1 MKSERPTGNFRDLKV
16 WQVACDLAVE
26 VGDLCDSADFA
37 RSRVLSEQ
45 MQRSSISVPSN
56 IAEVNDRFSNRDTLR
71 FLIISRGSLA
81 ELQTQLDIAHGRRI
95 ITKELHRHLDDK
107 CVEVGRMLSGLIK
120 FRRSREQPAS

>member
-1 MKSERPTGNFRDLKV
+1 MKSQSPAGSFRDLKV
-16 WQVACDLAVE
+16 WQLARDLAIE
-26 VGDLCDSADFA
+26 VGDLCESSVFA

-56 IAEVNDRFSNRDTLR
+56 IAEGNDRCSNRDTLR

-81 ELQTQLDIAHGRRI
+81 ELQTQLDIAHGRRL
-95 ITKELHRHLDDK
+95 ITKELHRQLDDK